1 MSAKIALRLRRQVQC
16 GGEVFEMHASV
27 VTCGSEYFRAMLEHT
42 MVESGSR
49 SFEMHEVQP
58 RVLER
63 VVEWLY
69 SGEVGE
75 ISGVAEGLALLEG
88 SRFLRV
94 ERMEAQCSAWV
105 CAHVEA
111 SNCVAVWAEAS
122 RLGCGVVAER
132 ALLMVGRRLEAVA
145 GKAEFLGL
153 SAKALL
159 ELVRSEGLAVRSER
173 AVYEAVMGWVRHDVG
188 SRKAWLGEMLGA
200 VRMELLPPEY
210 LAETVGADPLVAE
223 SVEALRIFAGGGSAQ
238 PVGRRSACCGGERR
252 AAARK
257 HANIRVHRSS
267 LRSSFSAAVTTADN
281 TRLIPTPE
289 VTSPHSGICPRR
301 KLCV

>member
-1 MSAKIALRLRRQVQC
+1 
-16 GGEVFEMHASV
+16 
-27 VTCGSEYFRAMLEHT
+27 
-42 MVESGSR
+42 
-49 SFEMHEVQP
+49 MHEMQP

-88 SRFLRV
+88 SRFLGV

-132 ALLMVGRRLEAVA
+132 ALLVVGRRLAAVA
-145 GKAEFLGL
+145 GEAEFLGL
-153 SAKALL
+153 SREALL

-173 AVYEAVMGWVRHDVG
+173 AVYEAVMGWVRHDVA

-200 VRMELLPPEY
+200 VRMGLLPLAY
-210 LAETVGADPLVAE
+210 LVDTVAADPLVRESFEATRTVLDAGRWSRLRGVARVVAE
-223 SVEALRIFAGGGSAQ
+223 SDGRLRK
-238 PVGRRSACCGGERR
+238 
-252 AAARK
+252 RK
-257 HANIRVHRSS
+257 HASGGGGGEFV
-267 LRSSFSAAVTTADN
+267 VVGGETTTAL
-281 TRLIPTPE
+281 RLKTAEAHPE
-289 VTSPHSGICPRR
+289 VLKAAAHLLRKVLPQRRLREADDDRDLVLRASDSGELPHLLWVDIARLVLRHESPSFQ
-301 KLCV
+301 